1 MSCAIYTITD
11 QQGKCLYVGST
22 IQPTTREK
30 QHATRFPN
38 GRFKV
43 IEMVSSKNRSKA
55 EKSAILK
62 FKESGEAEFNKRI
75 PSELFSSIVR
85 RIKTLR
91 IGQSFAVKTES
102 ERVQALNIA
111 KILGLRIATRA
122 RDNKRGGFTVTR
134 LPE

>member
-1 MSCAIYTITD
+1 MTLTD
-11 QQGKCLYVGST
+11 
-22 IQPTTREK
+22 
-30 QHATRFPN
+30 
-38 GRFKV
+38 
-43 IEMVSSKNRSKA
+43 
-55 EKSAILK
+55 
-62 FKESGEAEFNKRI
+62 
-75 PSELFSSIVR
+75 

-122 RDNKRGGFTVTR
+122 RDNKHGGFTVTR